1 MSDGP
6 IEHLIRQLA
15 ALPGLG
21 PRSARRAALHL
32 LSKRET
38 ALAGLARTLEDVAA
52 RVQSCRTCGNFDTQ
66 DPCRICADEKR
77 RAVVCVVATVADLW
91 AIERTRAY
99 RGRYHILGGILSA
112 IDGTRPEHLAIESLV
127 VRIRTSVPEEII
139 LALGA
144 TVEGQATAHYVADAL
159 RETGVRVTRLSHGVP
174 MGGDLDYLDDGTIA
188 LAFGARIDAA

>member
-1 MSDGP
+1 MNDGP
-6 IEHLIRQLA
+6 IDHLIRQLS

-38 ALAGLARTLEDVAA
+38 VLAGLARTLDEVAA
-52 RVQSCRTCGNFDTQ
+52 SIRTCEICGNFDTTT
-66 DPCRICADEKR
+66 PCRVCADAKR
-77 RAVVCVVATVADLW
+77 RSVICVVATVADLW
-91 AIERTRAY
+91 AIERTKAY

-112 IDGTRPEHLAIESLV
+112 IDGTRPENLAIDSLV
-127 VRIRTSVPEEII
+127 SRIRTSAPEEVI

-159 RETGVRVTRLSHGVP
+159 RGTGVRTTRLSHGVP
-174 MGGDLDYLDDGTIA
+174 MGGELDYLDDGTIA
-188 LAFGARIDAA
+188 LAFGARTDAA